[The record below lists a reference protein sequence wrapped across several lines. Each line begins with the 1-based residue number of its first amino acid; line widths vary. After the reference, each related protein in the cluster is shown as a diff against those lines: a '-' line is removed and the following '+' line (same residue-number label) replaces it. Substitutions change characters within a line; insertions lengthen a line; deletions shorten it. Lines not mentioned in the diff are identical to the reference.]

1 MALFKSKAERR
12 IERTVQIQRVLGMF
26 AKQIRK
32 LQKQE
37 EGYIT
42 SAREAMLKSAPAQ
55 LQLAKKALKATMV
68 QRRRLDQQMLTL
80 KLASQM
86 KDQAETHAEFAKALT
101 STSRAISET
110 FRDIDLTKAEKE
122 FHKAMAQANS
132 IEERVDCF
140 LESASTGV
148 FGEAVGADDLVS
160 DSEIDE
166 LLEGDAAR
174 SMDGEI
180 ASELEAI
187 EKELGSPASEGE
199 EGR

>member
-12 IERTVQIQRVLGMF
+12 IERTIQIQRTLGMF
-26 AKQIRK
+26 TRQIRK
-32 LQKQE
+32 LGKQE

-42 SAREAMLKSAPAQ
+42 AAREAMRKSAPAQ
-55 LQLAKKALKATMV
+55 LSLAKKALKATMV
-68 QRRRLDQQMLTL
+68 QRRRLDHQMLTL

-86 KDQAETHAEFAKALT
+86 KDQAETHAEFAKALS

-110 FRDIDLTKAEKE
+110 FGEIDLARAEKE

-140 LESASTGV
+140 LESASTGM
-148 FGEAVGADDLVS
+148 FGEATGSDDLVS
-160 DSEIDE
+160 DSEIDQ
-166 LLEGDAAR
+166 LIEGETAKPF
-174 SMDGEI
+174 DGEI
-180 ASELEAI
+180 AAELEAI
-187 EKELGSPASEGE
+187 EKELGKPAAEGE